1 MEPKPV
7 SRKLLKRLPVYLNY
21 LKNLPED
28 SPNISA
34 TTMARALELGDVQVR
49 KDLGKISTGR
59 SRTGRN
65 RHQLMQDIEE
75 YLNFAEETG
84 TIIVGAGKLGR
95 TLLNYVGF
103 EEAGFN
109 VMAAFDIEPP
119 MDLSEGGKPIYSI
132 NRLEHFCKHYNVQ
145 IGVIAVPGESAQ
157 EVCDELVANGIRA
170 IWNFAP
176 VRLQVPSDVLV
187 HNENLAV
194 SLSALQVQM
203 KKRSTTTNTQMNHA
217 KRE

>member
-65 RHQLMQDIEE
+65 RHQLMQDIEA
-75 YLNFAEETG
+75 YLA
-84 TIIVGAGKLGR
+84 VGIFKLVVIDDG
-95 TLLNYVGF
+95 
-103 EEAGFN
+103 
-109 VMAAFDIEPP
+109 
-119 MDLSEGGKPIYSI
+119 
-132 NRLEHFCKHYNVQ
+132 VQ
-145 IGVIAVPGESAQ
+145 
-157 EVCDELVANGIRA
+157 C
-170 IWNFAP
+170 
-176 VRLQVPSDVLV
+176 
-187 HNENLAV
+187 NENLCSESVGIFTQPSYLFDVISGCLSCSEPRSGYIHSIGTAV
-194 SLSALQVQM
+194 DCCDADL
-203 KKRSTTTNTQMNHA
+203 
-217 KRE
+217 